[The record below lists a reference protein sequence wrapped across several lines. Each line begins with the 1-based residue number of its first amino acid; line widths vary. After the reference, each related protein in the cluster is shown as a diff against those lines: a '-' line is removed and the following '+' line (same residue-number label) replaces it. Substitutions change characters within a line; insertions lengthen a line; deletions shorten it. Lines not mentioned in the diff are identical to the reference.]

1 MIRFLPPATIMLP
14 RMLEPEVMD
23 SPEEAADYDAMDHA
37 EVNRLFAR
45 DCLEAWRN
53 VPGPEGHKL
62 APDLWLD
69 VGTGTALI
77 PVELCRQ
84 CETLRMLALDMARE
98 MLKRGKENVRR
109 AQLEQRIALALM
121 DAKRL
126 PFPDGLFRG
135 VVSNSIVHHIPQ
147 PLDVLREMTRV
158 LAPGG
163 LLFVR
168 DLARPRTA
176 EEVERIVAVYAGGE
190 SLRVQQLFRQSLHAA
205 LTVEETAAL
214 AAACGWPPGCVRRT
228 SDRHWT
234 LCGRKP
240 GVAGLSS

>member
-1 MIRFLPPATIMLP
+1 MLP
-14 RMLEPEVMD
+14 RTLEPEVMD
-23 SPEEAADYDAMDHA
+23 SAEEAADYDAMDHA
-37 EVNRLFAR
+37 EVNRLFAH
-45 DCLEAWRN
+45 DCLEAWRC
-53 VPGPEGHKL
+53 VDSTEGREL
-62 APDLWLD
+62 APDRWLD

-77 PVELCRQ
+77 PIELCRQ
-84 CETLRMLALDMARE
+84 SPTVRLLGIDLARAMLQ
-98 MLKRGKENVRR
+98 RGEENVRR
-109 AQLEQRIALALM
+109 AQLAGRIALARM

-126 PFPDGLFRG
+126 PFPEGLFRG

-168 DLARPRTA
+168 DLARPSSA
-176 EEVERIVAVYAGGE
+176 EEVERIVALYAGGE
-190 SLRVQQLFRQSLHAA
+190 SPRQQQLFRQSLHAA

-234 LCGRKP
+234 LYGFKP
-240 GVAGLSS
+240 H

>member
-1 MIRFLPPATIMLP
+1 MLP
-14 RMLEPEVMD
+14 RTLEPEVMD
-23 SPEEAADYDAMDHA
+23 SAEEAADYDAMDHA

-45 DCLEAWRN
+45 DCLEAWRRLRRT
-53 VPGPEGHKL
+53 EGRGL
-62 APDLWLD
+62 APDQWLD

-77 PVELCRQ
+77 PIELCRQ
-84 CETLRMLALDMARE
+84 SPTVRLLGIDLARAMLQ
-98 MLKRGKENVRR
+98 RGEENVRR
-109 AQLEQRIALALM
+109 ARLAGRIALARM

-168 DLARPRTA
+168 DLARPSSA
-176 EEVERIVAVYAGGE
+176 EEVERIVALYAGGE
-190 SLRVQQLFRQSLHAA
+190 SPRQQQLFRQSLHAA

-214 AAACGWPPGCVRRT
+214 AAACGWPVDCVRRT

-234 LCGRKP
+234 LCGFKP
-240 GVAGLSS
+240 H